1 MSISSFMVF
10 SRMVDSRISSTCLIK
25 VGQTMCVT
33 DNRKCVICGNFSMK
47 KAILTILHQQFF
59 SQHNQGNLV
68 S

>member
-1 MSISSFMVF
+1 MSVSQFMVY

-33 DNRKCVICGNFSMK
+33 DKRNCVICGKFSMK
-47 KAILTILHQQFF
+47 KAILAILHQQLF
-59 SQHNQGNLV
+59 SQHNQRNHV